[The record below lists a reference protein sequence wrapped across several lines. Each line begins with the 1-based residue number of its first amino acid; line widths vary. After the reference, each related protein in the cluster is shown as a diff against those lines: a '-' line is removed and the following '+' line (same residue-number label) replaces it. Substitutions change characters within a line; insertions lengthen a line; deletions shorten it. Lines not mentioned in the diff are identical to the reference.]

1 MLVLLHLGLEG
12 ITEIDTV
19 PKGRFASF
27 KFTPSNDRN
36 FCVYAPSRYSTRE
49 QLDRGRFF
57 EALQNYM
64 ENKNKGN
71 KNKIILKDF
80 NCTMDKTDRDGENK
94 TQRTLLVLLQLCSVK
109 THRR

>member
-1 MLVLLHLGLEG
+1 
-12 ITEIDTV
+12 
-19 PKGRFASF
+19 
-27 KFTPSNDRN
+27 
-36 FCVYAPSRYSTRE
+36 
-49 QLDRGRFF
+49 
-57 EALQNYM
+57 M

-94 TQRTLLVLLQLCSVK
+94 TQRTLLVLLQLCPVK